1 MNMMR
6 CMILVVCGMLLL
18 GCRELQ
24 TLRAIREKQD
34 QYIKELK
41 ERNVQYQE
49 AYYILVA
56 QRNTEV
62 EQFRERINALE
73 REVARL
79 NAVHTEREKALADA
93 NQELKQT
100 LQENLREGAQH
111 EAQLN
116 QRIVQLRSELAEKEK
131 EVSSLTESRS
141 ALEQEK
147 SALNQRITQ
156 IQQIVTKRDNTISQ
170 LKTQSTTLQNTL
182 TKRDETIA
190 KQNERIALVE
200 TELKAKENMEK
211 QLQQEIKEYSAKLEA
226 RTSTQEEMEKAK
238 KRLEELNKQLEA
250 LKQGRPVS
258 DEELEAA
265 SKDVQEA
272 LSTAIQSGDADVIR
286 DGRGIVVRLPSDS
299 LFEPQSVIVS
309 SKGRKV
315 LNTLAVHFNKY
326 AEHHIIVEG
335 HTDDQPVLD
344 LPFPDNWGLSAQRA
358 NNVIRYLVERGGVDP
373 KRIKSGACSMFQ
385 PIASNATPEGR
396 AKNRR
401 VDIIQSP

>member
-1 MNMMR
+1 MNMTR
-6 CMILVVCGMLLL
+6 YIILLACGMLLL

-24 TLRAIREKQD
+24 TLRDIREKQD

-49 AYYILVA
+49 AYYTLVA
-56 QRNTEV
+56 QRNTEA
-62 EQFRERINALE
+62 EQFREKINALE

-100 LQENLREGAQH
+100 LQEKLGEAAQH

-131 EVSSLTESRS
+131 EVSSLTETRS

-147 SALNQRITQ
+147 SALNQHIAE
-156 IQQIVTKRDNTISQ
+156 IQQIVTEHDNTISQ
-170 LKTQSTTLQNTL
+170 LKAQSTTLQNTL

-190 KQNERIALVE
+190 KQNERIALIE
-200 TELKAKENMEK
+200 KELTAKKNMEK
-211 QLQQEIKEYSAKLEA
+211 QLQQKIEEYSAKLEA
-226 RTSTQEEMEKAK
+226 QTSTQEEVEKAK

-250 LKQGRPVS
+250 LKQGRPVA
-258 DEELEAA
+258 DEELAA
-265 SKDVQEA
+265 AIKDVQEA
-272 LSTAIQSGDADVIR
+272 LSTEIKSGDADVIR
-286 DGRGIVVRLPSDS
+286 DSRGIVVRLPSDS
-299 LFEPQSVIVS
+299 LFEPHSVIVS
-309 SKGRKV
+309 SNGRKI
-315 LNTLAVHFNKY
+315 LNTLVAHFNKY
-326 AEHHIIVEG
+326 ADHHIIVEG

-358 NNVIRYLVERGGVDP
+358 NNVIRYLVERGKVDP

-385 PIASNATPEGR
+385 PIVSNATPEGR

-401 VDIIQSP
+401 VDIIQTP